1 MTEDLMTD
9 KTHQEMLAK
18 YADVAIEVG
27 LNLRKGQRLMIEA
40 IIEDAPFVRKVVESA
55 YKAGAVFVDV
65 LWTDERL
72 TRIRFNQADPESL
85 TEVPNWLI
93 TRYEEYLSRGDALL
107 SVASLDPD
115 LLNGISPELV
125 SKNMKARAEKFD
137 ALRKFDNEYN
147 WCVVSTASPA
157 WARKVFPNLSEEEAQ
172 AKLWEAIFNSCR
184 IDTPNPVEAWKSH
197 TRALLKYKDYLNAK
211 RYTALHYTAPGTD
224 LTLGLPEKHIWMG
237 AEASFKNGITST
249 VNLPTEEVFTLP
261 HKDKADGVVTASRPL
276 NLQGNL
282 VEDFSLTFENGR
294 VVKVTAKKG
303 AEILQ
308 KLIETDEYACR
319 LGEAALVPNSSP
331 ISQRGHLFYNTL
343 FDENAACHIA
353 LGDAYRD
360 TVEGG
365 TEMSKEEL
373 MSHGANQ
380 SLIHVDFMIG
390 SAEMDIDGIK
400 QDGTHEPVMRQG
412 EWAFEAG

>member
-1 MTEDLMTD
+1 
-9 KTHQEMLAK
+9 
-18 YADVAIEVG
+18 
-27 LNLRKGQRLMIEA
+27 
-40 IIEDAPFVRKVVESA
+40 
-55 YKAGAVFVDV
+55 
-65 LWTDERL
+65 
-72 TRIRFNQADPESL
+72 
-85 TEVPNWLI
+85 
-93 TRYEEYLSRGDALL
+93 
-107 SVASLDPD
+107 
-115 LLNGISPELV
+115 
-125 SKNMKARAEKFD
+125 
-137 ALRKFDNEYN
+137 
-147 WCVVSTASPA
+147 
-157 WARKVFPNLSEEEAQ
+157 
-172 AKLWEAIFNSCR
+172 
-184 IDTPNPVEAWKSH
+184 
-197 TRALLKYKDYLNAK
+197 
-211 RYTALHYTAPGTD
+211 
-224 LTLGLPEKHIWMG
+224 
-237 AEASFKNGITST
+237 
-249 VNLPTEEVFTLP
+249 
-261 HKDKADGVVTASRPL
+261 
-276 NLQGNL
+276 

-390 SAEMDIDGIK
+390 SAEMDIDGITAE
-400 QDGTHEPVMRQG
+400 GTHEPVMRQG
-412 EWAFEAG
+412 EWAFEA